1 MRGLRQEHR
10 GRKPTLPLATL
21 LHGLGFHFVFTAGT
35 LADHLR
41 QLAGQ
46 RLAESTLAERRA
58 AVDWEIFRE
67 LLRQALRPLAH
78 RGRQAAA
85 FWRSWRLVAWDGTQ
99 FSLTNTP
106 QVRAQLRKA
115 KSRRHQAAWAKITA
129 VVLLELGLHNPL
141 AAAVGWRGESEYA
154 LTRELLAALPRQSLL
169 LADRLSGV
177 PALLAQIWD
186 ACQTLG
192 SHFLIRA
199 RNNLLVEMRRRLPD
213 GSALIWVAVRDPL
226 RPRKILRVLQ
236 LREIIVRIQRPG
248 HRGEILRL
256 WTSLLAP
263 ASAPALELAGLYAQ
277 RWEQELYWRQMKLE
291 LRRSELLQS
300 HTPETAAQEIAML
313 VLATALLARE
323 RIRAAAGHRSV
334 LEISFL
340 KCIEL
345 LRPLWLVLCLARDV
359 LADDVK
365 RELVRTFADEIRR
378 HHKPKRRSRSCQRAV
393 RQPVTGWPRLLKPK
407 YAYGEPKFTLVVRVP
422 R

>member
-1 MRGLRQEHR
+1 
-10 GRKPTLPLATL
+10 
-21 LHGLGFHFVFTAGT
+21 
-35 LADHLR
+35 
-41 QLAGQ
+41 
-46 RLAESTLAERRA
+46 
-58 AVDWEIFRE
+58 
-67 LLRQALRPLAH
+67 
-78 RGRQAAA
+78 
-85 FWRSWRLVAWDGTQ
+85 VAWDGTQ

-186 ACQTLG
+186 ACQALG

-199 RNNLLVEMRRRLPD
+199 RNNLLVQKRRRLPD

-226 RPRKILRVLQ
+226 RQRKILRVLQ
-236 LREIIVRIQRPG
+236 LREIIVRIHRPG
-248 HRGEILRL
+248 HRGEVLRL

-263 ASAPALELAGLYAQ
+263 AGAPALELAGLYAQ

-313 VLATALLARE
+313 VLATALLARDPHADAE
-323 RIRAAAGHRSV
+323 AAAAVTLSV
-334 LEISFL
+334 ACDRTGCVGPCRWARRILA
-340 KCIEL
+340 
-345 LRPLWLVLCLARDV
+345 PDVAAVLAR
-359 LADDVK
+359 LSPNRSLPEGPSPSSAGAK
-365 RELVRTFADEIRR
+365 AKMRR
-378 HHKPKRRSRSCQRAV
+378 GAA
-393 RQPVTGWPRLLKPK
+393 GWAP
-407 YAYGEPKFTLVVRVP
+407 
-422 R
+422 